1 MNELI
6 KEQAMK
12 ILLATDGS
20 EYSEA
25 AVDEI
30 ANRPFPPNTEVLLL
44 SVLEVPAF
52 PLGFPFG
59 GVDFFD
65 EQMQKNVGGAV
76 EKAAKKLSAGKE
88 GRKLKVLTRVLCGS
102 PKRVILEQAEAL
114 GADLIVVGSHGLGA
128 WDRLLLGSVS
138 LAVATHA
145 KCSVE
150 IVRVPAPNGS
160 ET

>member
-1 MNELI
+1 
-6 KEQAMK
+6 MK

-25 AVDEI
+25 TVDEV
-30 ANRPFPPNTEVLLL
+30 ASRPFPEGTEVLVV
-44 SVLEVPAF
+44 SVFEVPAF

-65 EQMQKNVGGAV
+65 DQMQKSAGAAA
-76 EKAAKKLSAGKE
+76 EKAAAKLRKGKE
-88 GRKLKVLTRVLCGS
+88 GRKLKVLTRVLSGS
-102 PKRVILEQAEAL
+102 PKRVILEQAEVF
-114 GADLIVVGSHGLGA
+114 GADLIVLGSRGLGA

-138 LAVATHA
+138 QAVATHA

-150 IVRVPAPNGS
+150 IVRAPAARGS
-160 ET
+160 ETS